1 MNYSSALDDT
11 LSSEPLD
18 EVREEEVE
26 DEKEEE
32 TNVAAEESV
41 IDDLF
46 IGFVNITEDDEFDN
60 DTDDTATNNNATLFG
75 DDDHGWKSSNLTADD
90 TEEDIL
96 YDSEQLF
103 PTLLLD
109 DTNTT
114 AVENDTELYADFLVD
129 TSDNDTAASELNET
143 EEASGEELFG
153 AEKEDDRTAGGDE
166 AGHHPG
172 GSGTSDLETN
182 VDWPLGG
189 VCVFLFLCV
198 CLLFIL
204 LNTGEG
210 QTERTHR
217 PNLSNL
223 TLFKNS
229 IYKKCHKI
237 FRNTFSSLLWMFLLS
252 EFHRK
257 NCAS

>member
-26 DEKEEE
+26 D
-32 TNVAAEESV
+32 
-41 IDDLF
+41 
-46 IGFVNITEDDEFDN
+46 
-60 DTDDTATNNNATLFG
+60 
-75 DDDHGWKSSNLTADD
+75 
-90 TEEDIL
+90 
-96 YDSEQLF
+96 
-103 PTLLLD
+103 
-109 DTNTT
+109 
-114 AVENDTELYADFLVD
+114 
-129 TSDNDTAASELNET
+129 
-143 EEASGEELFG
+143 
-153 AEKEDDRTAGGDE
+153 EKEDDRTAGGDE

-223 TLFKNS
+223 TLF
-229 IYKKCHKI
+229 
-237 FRNTFSSLLWMFLLS
+237 
-252 EFHRK
+252 
-257 NCAS
+257 